1 MYATTTNK
9 MKRLGIALVLLSLIM
24 TLRAENQAQTLTHP
38 WAGARIGYIGDSI
51 TDPNVR
57 QGDMKHYW
65 GWLEQWLGTTT
76 YNYSVS
82 GFTLQNGLGSVDKLY
97 KEHGQEVD
105 AILVFLGTNDYNSS
119 VPLGEFFSYREEEVE
134 VATGQPRH
142 LEKRLRRQPILSQ
155 ETVKGRLNLLIQKL
169 KQLYPTKQIVLM
181 TPLHRGYATF
191 GDKNIQPD
199 ESYPNAQGY
208 YIHDLVEAV
217 RQAGQLWSVPV
228 IDLFSLSGLMP
239 SLPEH
244 SQYFMNPEH
253 DRLHPN
259 GAGHERLARTIMQ
272 QTLLLPLF

>member
-1 MYATTTNK
+1 
-9 MKRLGIALVLLSLIM
+9 MKAKRILFIAC
-24 TLRAENQAQTLTHP
+24 TLCLCFAQQAEAQQESALRQIHP
-38 WAGARIGYIGDSI
+38 WAGAKIGYIGDSI

-65 GWLEQWLGTTT
+65 WWLEQWLGTTT
-76 YNYSVS
+76 FNYSVS
-82 GFTLQNGLGSVDKLY
+82 GFTLSNGLGSVDKLY

-119 VPLGEFFSYREEEVE
+119 VPLGEFFRYQEEDVE

-142 LEKRLRRQPILSQ
+142 VEKRLRRLPVLSQ

-181 TPLHRGYATF
+181 TPIHRGYATF
-191 GDKNIQPD
+191 GDNNIQPD
-199 ESYPNAQGY
+199 ESYPNAGGY

-217 RQAGQLWSVPV
+217 RQAGQIWSVPV
-228 IDLFSLSGLMP
+228 IDLFTLSGLMP
-239 SLPEH
+239 SLPEQG
-244 SQYFMNPEH
+244 QYFLNEER

-259 GAGHERLARTIMQ
+259 GKGHERLARTILQ
-272 QTLLLPLF
+272 QTFLLPIF

>member
-1 MYATTTNK
+1 
-9 MKRLGIALVLLSLIM
+9 MKRLGIVLAVLCLSVM
-24 TLRAENQAQTLTHP
+24 VQAEELTQTFVHP
-38 WAGARIGYIGDSI
+38 WAGKRIGYIGDSI

-65 GWLEQWLGTTT
+65 KLLEEWLGTTT

-82 GFTLQNGLGSVDKLY
+82 GFTLSNGLGSVDKLY

-119 VPLGEFFSYREEEVE
+119 VPLGEFFSYQEEDVE

-142 LEKRLRRQPILSQ
+142 TEKRMRRLPILSQ

-169 KQLYPTKQIVLM
+169 KQLYPAKQVVLM
-181 TPLHRGYATF
+181 TPIHRSYATF
-191 GDKNIQPD
+191 GNNNVQPD

-217 RQAGQLWSVPV
+217 RQAGQIWSVPV
-228 IDLFSLSGLMP
+228 IDLFSISGLMP

-244 SQYFMNPEH
+244 SQYFMNPER

-259 GAGHERLARTIMQ
+259 GLGHERLARTILQ
-272 QTLLLPLF
+272 QTLVLPVF